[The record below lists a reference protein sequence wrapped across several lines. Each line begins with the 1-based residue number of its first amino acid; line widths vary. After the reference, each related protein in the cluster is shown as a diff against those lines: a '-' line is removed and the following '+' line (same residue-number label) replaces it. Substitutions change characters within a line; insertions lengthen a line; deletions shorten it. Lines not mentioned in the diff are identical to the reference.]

1 MRIFRLIGVL
11 ILEKECTFGVLDIP
25 ITSFS
30 MNIHQHRITY
40 IFLISALFIS
50 MSSITKAQDMNN
62 EFKKKLRES
71 LISPEMQQSQQRLY
85 PGQREFEQRQEV
97 LTVSPTTKLP
107 TRFDRFRIARRL
119 EDKEIRID
127 LNVTNS
133 TPLNMRPIGS
143 VKFEF
148 DGRRMNARS
157 NAGEMVRPS
166 GMDLDPVRAFQ
177 RHNAAKRQEII
188 NKIVRVYGMD

>member
-1 MRIFRLIGVL
+1 M
-11 ILEKECTFGVLDIP
+11 
-25 ITSFS
+25 
-30 MNIHQHRITY
+30 
-40 IFLISALFIS
+40 A
-50 MSSITKAQDMNN
+50 SITKAQDMSD

-71 LISPEMQQSQQRLY
+71 LISPEMQHSQQIQY
-85 PGQREFEQRQEV
+85 PGQREFEQKQEV

-107 TRFDRFRIARRL
+107 TRLDRFRIVRRL
-119 EDKEIRID
+119 EDKEIRIN

-143 VKFEF
+143 VEFEF

-166 GMDLDPVRAFQ
+166 GIDLDPVRAFQ
-177 RHNAAKRQEII
+177 RHNAAKRQAIV
-188 NKIVRVYGMD
+188 NKIVKAYEMD

>member
-1 MRIFRLIGVL
+1 MG
-11 ILEKECTFGVLDIP
+11 
-25 ITSFS
+25 
-30 MNIHQHRITY
+30 
-40 IFLISALFIS
+40 
-50 MSSITKAQDMNN
+50 SIAKAQDMNN

-71 LISPEMQQSQQRLY
+71 LISPEMQHSQQRLY
-85 PGQREFEQRQEV
+85 PGQREFEQKQEV

-107 TRFDRFRIARRL
+107 TRLDRFRIVRRL

-143 VKFEF
+143 VEFEF

-166 GMDLDPVRAFQ
+166 GIDLDPVRAFQ
-177 RHNAAKRQEII
+177 GYNAAKRQKAI
-188 NKIVRVYGMD
+188 NKIMKAYGMD

>member
-1 MRIFRLIGVL
+1 M
-11 ILEKECTFGVLDIP
+11 
-25 ITSFS
+25 
-30 MNIHQHRITY
+30 
-40 IFLISALFIS
+40 A
-50 MSSITKAQDMNN
+50 SITKAQDMNN

-107 TRFDRFRIARRL
+107 TRLDRFRIARRL

-143 VKFEF
+143 VMFEF

-177 RHNAAKRQEII
+177 RHNAAKRQEIV
-188 NKIVRVYGMD
+188 NRIVRVYEMD